1 MPRELLLFLTTY
13 FCIQPKSIIMMV
25 DVLVGVVIEFEQPE
39 YSVFENNGSV
49 EVCAV
54 IVEGGL
60 ERNITVTI
68 FTRNGRAIG
77 EGYNEL

>member
-1 MPRELLLFLTTY
+1 
-13 FCIQPKSIIMMV
+13 MMV

>member
-1 MPRELLLFLTTY
+1 
-13 FCIQPKSIIMMV
+13 MV
-25 DVLVGVVIEFEQPE
+25 DVFVGVVIEFEQPE
-39 YSVFENNGSV
+39 YSVVENNGSV

-68 FTRNGRAIG
+68 FTRNGMAIG
-77 EGYNEL
+77 KEY